1 MKISNIF
8 IREERASGFTLVEMA
23 MVLAIVALLLTG
35 LVPTISSQLEQRK
48 ISETKSNL
56 SEIQQALI
64 GFALIN
70 GRLPCPSQSSLATGT
85 ANAGIEAT
93 IEVTIDSEQVNTCA
107 CVTAGGGIA
116 SADAS
121 RAACTT
127 TSVTGVLPWA
137 TLGIPETD
145 AWNRRFTYRVTTR
158 FADEIKAKTTDC
170 DPAVTAPAASSFA
183 LCSPGVPDILGAAG
197 GTTIAADV
205 PAVFV
210 SHGMNGAGAFT
221 SSGGDPLP
229 ASSNNDE
236 KENSDNDGQFVSHE
250 FTTEYDD
257 LLGWISP
264 SILFSKMVSAGK
276 LP

>member
-1 MKISNIF
+1 MKLTNAFTRKSG
-8 IREERASGFTLVEMA
+8 SPGFTLVEMA

-48 ISETKSNL
+48 ISETKSKL
-56 SEIQQALI
+56 LEIQQALI

-70 GRLPCPSQSSLATGT
+70 GRLPCPAQSSLATG
-85 ANAGIEAT
+85 AVNAGIET
-93 IEVTIDSEQVNTCA
+93 TKDNTCA

-121 RAACTT
+121 RVACTA

-137 TLGIPETD
+137 TLGISETD

-158 FADEIKAKTTDC
+158 FADEIAAGTTDC
-170 DPAVTAPAASSFA
+170 NPAVTAPSASSFA
-183 LCSPGVPDILGAAG
+183 LCSPGVPDILATAG
-197 GTTIAADV
+197 GTTISADV

-210 SHGMNGAGAFT
+210 SHGMNGAGAFD
-221 SSGGDPLP
+221 SSGAQQPV
-229 ASSNNDE
+229 STNSDE
-236 KENSDNDGQFVSHE
+236 AENSDNDGNFVSHE
-250 FTTEYDD
+250 FSTEYDD
-257 LLGWISP
+257 LLGWISS

>member
-8 IREERASGFTLVEMA
+8 IREVRASGFTLVEMA

-35 LVPTISSQLEQRK
+35 LVPTISGQLEQRK
-48 ISETKSNL
+48 ISETKSKL

-93 IEVTIDSEQVNTCA
+93 KDNTCA

-116 SADAS
+116 SAEAGS
-121 RAACTT
+121 VACTA

-137 TLGIPETD
+137 TLGISETD
-145 AWNRRFTYRVTTR
+145 AWGRRFTYRVTTR
-158 FADEIKAKTTDC
+158 FADDIGIGTPGCNPE
-170 DPAVTAPAASSFA
+170 VTSPAASSFA
-183 LCSPGVPDILGAAG
+183 LCSPGVPDILAAAG
-197 GTTIAADV
+197 GTTIGADV

-221 SSGGDPLP
+221 SSGIQLT
-229 ASSNNDE
+229 ASSNSDE
-236 KENSDNDGQFVSHE
+236 IENSNNDGQFVSHE